1 MAYRHMKPE
10 RTNPRYLGPRES
22 GMHSAPPTVTKE
34 KRRVW
39 HNFKDFML
47 GRRKHDQYRRRRYQ
61 RSTTHPQGF
70 ILPPYA
76 FQSMGYPPPPPHM
89 GYGPMYGIPAP
100 HPMAYMPPPPPR
112 AHDLNERSFMD
123 AEFYSIHPESDLRS
137 EYSHRSSSTRP
148 GSGKNYMRDNH
159 SKQPP
164 FAFSGA
170 SPQEIEEYEAELPP
184 PHRKRPPAE
193 HTKRERV
200 LKDDEEEEVDEGKE
214 KLGTSVKGF
223 DSFMMY

>member
-10 RTNPRYLGPRES
+10 RTSSHYLGPRET
-22 GMHSAPPTVTKE
+22 GMHSAPPTVTME

-47 GRRKHDQYRRRRYQ
+47 GRRKQEQRRRRRYQ

-76 FQSMGYPPPPPHM
+76 FQSMGYPPM
-89 GYGPMYGIPAP
+89 GYGPMYAIPAP

-112 AHDLNERSFMD
+112 THDLNERSFMD

-148 GSGKNYMRDNH
+148 GSSRNYGRDNR

-170 SPQEIEEYEAELPP
+170 SPQEIEEYEAEPP
-184 PHRKRPPAE
+184 PSHRKRSPAQQE
-193 HTKRERV
+193 RRERV
-200 LKDDEEEEVDEGKE
+200 LKDDDEEEEEEDEE
-214 KLGTSVKGF
+214 KLGSPVKGF
-223 DSFMMY
+223 DTFMLY